1 MTKKNKVL
9 VIGES
14 CIDIFIYGTSNRK
27 SPEGKGPVFIP
38 TKTIS
43 NKGMASN
50 TALNLNSMGID
61 VVLFSDNSNIRKTR
75 FVDED
80 TNELYIRVDENDFTN
95 RIDLDNLSNLSL
107 FDAIVISDYCKGFLT
122 EEDINKIASMHHLVI
137 LDTKKR
143 LGDWCMPV
151 TFIKLNRFE
160 AQNNHNIILE
170 KKWLED
176 KIITT
181 LDGKG
186 ASYKGNVMKVKKVKN
201 ADVSGAGDTFVAGF
215 IARYLETSNIE
226 QSINWA
232 NYCAAKVVKK
242 KGVSVFEN

>member
-1 MTKKNKVL
+1 MKKFKIL

-14 CIDIFIYGTSNRK
+14 CTDVFVYGKSLRK
-27 SPEGKGPVFIP
+27 SPEGKGPVFVP

-43 NKGMASN
+43 NKGMAGN

-107 FDAIVISDYCKGFLT
+107 FDAVVISDYCKGFLT

-137 LDTKKR
+137 LDTKKH
-143 LGDWCMPV
+143 LGDWCMNV
-151 TFIKLNRFE
+151 EFIKLNRFE
-160 AQNNHNIILE
+160 AQNNKQIILE
-170 KKWLED
+170 NKWLDD
-176 KIITT
+176 KIIIT
-181 LDGKG
+181 LDGNG
-186 ASYKGNVMKVKKVKN
+186 ASYKGKIIKTDKVEN
-201 ADVSGAGDTFVAGF
+201 ADVSGAGDTFLAGLV
-215 IARYLETSNIE
+215 ARYLDSQNVEESIE
-226 QSINWA
+226 WA
-232 NYCAAKVVKK
+232 NHCAGEVVKK
-242 KGVSVFEN
+242 KGVSIFGN

>member
-1 MTKKNKVL
+1 MKKFKIL

-14 CIDIFIYGTSNRK
+14 CTDVFVYGKSLRK
-27 SPEGKGPVFIP
+27 SPEGKGPVFVP

-43 NKGMASN
+43 NKGMAGN

-107 FDAIVISDYCKGFLT
+107 FDAVVISDYCKGFLT

-137 LDTKKR
+137 LDTKKH
-143 LGDWCMPV
+143 LGDWCKPV

-160 AQNNHNIILE
+160 AQNNQDIILE

-181 LDGKG
+181 LDGRG
-186 ASYKGNVMKVKKVKN
+186 ASYKGKIMKVQKVEN

-215 IARYLETSNIE
+215 IAKYLETTNIE
-226 QSINWA
+226 ESINWA
-232 NYCAAKVVKK
+232 NYCAGEVVKK
-242 KGVSVFEN
+242 KGVSVFGN